1 MGLREWLFKPY
12 LEKLQEVNDKLQ
24 KLESQLMSIQS
35 KLNDKADK
43 GTLTLL
49 HELVSNNGTSIKS
62 LQREIEN
69 IRIEIE
75 GLKAHFEMKQVEAK
89 ELTPEEAKA
98 LLLGLIKKGYHSPSE
113 LKQLTPLVWIRCTNS

>member
-113 LKQLTPLVWIRCTNS
+113 LKQLTPLV